1 MQPIEAQLYTLVLLL
16 RFGTWNMND
25 TKRTIKENN
34 IIEAAERVFNLS
46 GFKNAKME
54 EIAAEAKITKV
65 TLYSYFQSKEN
76 LYLAIT
82 YKALQ
87 SLNDAYYQ
95 SLDANKNKKGIDS
108 ALGLI
113 ETFMTFCEE
122 NFLYSE
128 TLLDYFS
135 MVRSTS
141 SGQDKTKLTEA
152 TKESIYYMKL
162 QDIQNL
168 PFKLTAKEIKRGQE
182 DGSILKHIDPIF
194 TTLQAWSFVIGYS
207 KVLNANGSNKS
218 PLFNVNLTDLKIFNL
233 KLART
238 LLSSEAMSAKID
250 AAKVHK

>member
-1 MQPIEAQLYTLVLLL
+1 MRES
-16 RFGTWNMND
+16 
-25 TKRTIKENN
+25 KKSKKENN
-34 IIEAAERVFNLS
+34 IIEAAERVFNAV

-54 EIAAEAKITKV
+54 DISTEAGITKV

-87 SLNDAYYQ
+87 KLNDRYYA
-95 SLDANKNKKGIDS
+95 SLDKYKSSLGVDS
-108 ALGLI
+108 VIALI

-141 SGQDKTKLTEA
+141 SGQDKSKLTAA
-152 TKESIYYMKL
+152 TKESIYYLKL

-168 PFKLTAKEIKRGQE
+168 PFKLTSKEIQRGQE

-194 TTLQAWSFVIGYS
+194 STLQGWSFIIGYT

-218 PLFNVNLTDLKIFNL
+218 PLFNVNLSDLKLFNL
-233 KLART
+233 KLARA
-238 LLSSEAMSAKID
+238 LLSN
-250 AAKVHK
+250 KVVAQELEHVSHLVK

>member
-1 MQPIEAQLYTLVLLL
+1 M
-16 RFGTWNMND
+16 NMKN

-34 IIEAAERVFNLS
+34 IIKAAENVFKAV

-54 EIAAEAKITKV
+54 DIAAEAGITKV

-82 YKALQ
+82 FRALQ
-87 SLNDAYYQ
+87 SLNDAYYK
-95 SLDANKNKKGIDS
+95 SLDSNKNKKGIDS
-108 ALGLI
+108 VVSLI

-135 MVRSTS
+135 MVRATS
-141 SGQDKTKLTEA
+141 SGQDQTKLTEA
-152 TKESIYYMKL
+152 TKESLYYMKL

-168 PFKLTAKEIKRGQE
+168 PFKLTAKEISRGQA
-182 DGSILKHIDPIF
+182 DGSILPHIDPIF
-194 TTLQAWSFVIGYS
+194 STLQGWSFIIGYT
-207 KVLNANGSNKS
+207 KLLNANGSNKS
-218 PLFNVNLTDLKIFNL
+218 PLFNVDLNDLKIFNL

-238 LLSSEAMSAKID
+238 LLSSNETLAKID
-250 AAKVHK
+250 ATKVHS

>member
-1 MQPIEAQLYTLVLLL
+1 MK
-16 RFGTWNMND
+16 D
-25 TKRTIKENN
+25 TKRTLKENN
-34 IIEAAERVFNLS
+34 IIEAAERVFKIV

-54 EIAAEAKITKV
+54 DIASEAGITKV

-82 YKALQ
+82 YRALQ
-87 SLNDAYYQ
+87 SLNDAYYN
-95 SLDANKNKKGIDS
+95 SLDINKGKKGIDS
-108 ALGLI
+108 VVALI

-152 TKESIYYMKL
+152 TKESLYYMKL

-168 PFKLTAKEIKRGQE
+168 PFKLTAKEIVRGQKNFLMPM
-182 DGSILKHIDPIF
+182 GAISLRY
-194 TTLQAWSFVIGYS
+194 L
-207 KVLNANGSNKS
+207 
-218 PLFNVNLTDLKIFNL
+218 
-233 KLART
+233 
-238 LLSSEAMSAKID
+238 M
-250 AAKVHK
+250 